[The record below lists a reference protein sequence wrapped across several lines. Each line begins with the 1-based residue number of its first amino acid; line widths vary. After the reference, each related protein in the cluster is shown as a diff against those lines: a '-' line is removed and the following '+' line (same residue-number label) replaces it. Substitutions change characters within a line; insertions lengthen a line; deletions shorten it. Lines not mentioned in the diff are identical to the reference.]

1 MLYCATT
8 NAGKLR
14 EFQLAAERDGFLV
27 ETVPQLKAIP
37 APEET
42 GETFR
47 ENAIIKAL
55 AYSLHAPGPVFVDDS
70 GLAVDALGGAPG
82 VHSARY
88 AGPQASDEENNNLVL
103 ERLGESFH
111 RTARFICVIALARGG
126 ELIET
131 FESKVEGELL
141 RTPRGKGGFGYDP
154 LFFYPPFGSTLAEA
168 SAEQKISVSH
178 RGKALAQLFAY
189 LAERRESFQ
198 V

>member
-8 NAGKLR
+8 NPGKLR
-14 EFQLAAERDGFLV
+14 EFQLAAARDGFAV
-27 ETVPQLKAIP
+27 ETVPGLAAIP

-42 GETFR
+42 GTTFR
-47 ENAIIKAL
+47 ENAVIKAL
-55 AYSLHAPGPVFVDDS
+55 AYSRHAPGLVFVDDS

-88 AGPQASDEENNNLVL
+88 AGPQATDEENNRLVL
-103 ERLGESFH
+103 DKLGETFH
-111 RTARFICVIALARGG
+111 RTARFICVIALAREGA
-126 ELIET
+126 LIET
-131 FESKVEGELL
+131 FEAKVEGELL
-141 RTPRGKGGFGYDP
+141 RTPRGTRGFGYDP

-189 LAERRESFQ
+189 LAARRESFQ